1 METTDTGST
10 GHGSGTSAGV
20 TLRPEVLDGA
30 DPPQTDRAGI
40 VPTGAGE
47 GDELG
52 GAKGRTGAGAPAAP
66 SGGDGSDGQ
75 VPDQPG
81 ESIEQPAKL
90 LRIGSMVKQL
100 LEEVRQAP
108 LDEASRTRLRE
119 IYEQSVR
126 ELAEGLSPDLVA
138 ELDRMS
144 IPFETATP
152 SDAELRVA
160 HAQLVGWLE
169 GLFHGIQA
177 TLVAQQVAA
186 RAQLDEMRQRS
197 LPQGPLPDSGRPGT
211 YL

>member
-1 METTDTGST
+1 MDTHLPDRPTDDPAPPADGSPP
-10 GHGSGTSAGV
+10 
-20 TLRPEVLDGA
+20 LQPEVVDPAVPAGLEAA
-30 DPPQTDRAGI
+30 D
-40 VPTGAGE
+40 
-47 GDELG
+47 G
-52 GAKGRTGAGAPAAP
+52 GAAGTGEDGEP
-66 SGGDGSDGQ
+66 S
-75 VPDQPG
+75 
-81 ESIEQPAKL
+81 ESIERPAKL

-108 LDEASRTRLRE
+108 LDEASRGRLRE
-119 IYEQSVR
+119 IYEQSIR
-126 ELAEGLSPDLVA
+126 ELADGLSPDLAA
-138 ELDRMS
+138 ELDRIS
-144 IPFETATP
+144 IPFDSPTP

-197 LPQGPLPDSGRPGT
+197 LPQGPPADMGRPGT

>member
-1 METTDTGST
+1 MQSDTPTPDTPGP
-10 GHGSGTSAGV
+10 V
-20 TLRPEVLDGA
+20 EPVQPEVVDGVKPEA
-30 DPPQTDRAGI
+30 DLEA
-40 VPTGAGE
+40 AGE
-47 GDELG
+47 AEPE
-52 GAKGRTGAGAPAAP
+52 GAT
-66 SGGDGSDGQ
+66 
-75 VPDQPG
+75 

-108 LDEASRTRLRE
+108 LDEASRGRLRE
-119 IYEQSVR
+119 IYEQSIR
-126 ELAEGLSPDLVA
+126 ELADGLSPDLVA
-138 ELDRMS
+138 ELDRIS
-144 IPFETATP
+144 IPFDSPTP
-152 SDAELRVA
+152 SDSELRIA

-197 LPQGPLPDSGRPGT
+197 LPTGGTPDIGRPGT

>member
-1 METTDTGST
+1 MTDDTPEVAAPTDG
-10 GHGSGTSAGV
+10 A
-20 TLRPEVLDGA
+20 LRPEVLDAPPVPVEGA
-30 DPPQTDRAGI
+30 EA
-40 VPTGAGE
+40 AE
-47 GDELG
+47 DE
-52 GAKGRTGAGAPAAP
+52 ART
-66 SGGDGSDGQ
+66 
-75 VPDQPG
+75 

-108 LDEASRTRLRE
+108 LDEASRGRLKE
-119 IYEQSVR
+119 IYEQSIR
-126 ELAEGLSPDLVA
+126 ELADGLSPDMVA
-138 ELDRMS
+138 ELDRIS
-144 IPFETATP
+144 IPFDSDTP
-152 SDAELRVA
+152 SDAELRIA

-197 LPQGPLPDSGRPGT
+197 ITGGQAASSDGRPGT

>member
-1 METTDTGST
+1 MDPDPSDVPPMID
-10 GHGSGTSAGV
+10 AP
-20 TLRPEVLDGA
+20 LQPELVN
-30 DPPQTDRAGI
+30 PPPDSPPRA
-40 VPTGAGE
+40 E
-47 GDELG
+47 GDG
-52 GAKGRTGAGAPAAP
+52 NDRP
-66 SGGDGSDGQ
+66 S
-75 VPDQPG
+75 

-100 LEEVRQAP
+100 LEEVRSAP
-108 LDEASRTRLRE
+108 LDEASRGRLRE
-119 IYEQSVR
+119 IYEQSIR
-126 ELAEGLSPDLVA
+126 ELGEGLSPDLAA
-138 ELDRMS
+138 ELDRVSM
-144 IPFETATP
+144 PFDNATP

-197 LPQGPLPDSGRPGT
+197 LPQATDSSVGRPGT

>member
-1 METTDTGST
+1 MDPETQKTGET
-10 GHGSGTSAGV
+10 PAPPAGDAV
-20 TLRPEVLDGA
+20 PLRPEVVDPPVRDGVAPVPAAAPAGSAEAADGA
-30 DPPQTDRAGI
+30 EQDADR
-40 VPTGAGE
+40 T
-47 GDELG
+47 
-52 GAKGRTGAGAPAAP
+52 
-66 SGGDGSDGQ
+66 
-75 VPDQPG
+75 

-100 LEEVRQAP
+100 LEEVRLAP
-108 LDEASRTRLRE
+108 LDEASRGRLRE
-119 IYEQSVR
+119 IYEQSIR

-138 ELDRMS
+138 ELDRVS
-144 IPFETATP
+144 IPFDSATP
-152 SDAELRVA
+152 SDAELRIA

-197 LPQGPLPDSGRPGT
+197 LPQGPPDVGRPGT